1 MSDDAHRPAKGP
13 TDPERETTQPAE
25 PNRADRAVDW
35 FVDLEAPTATDHD
48 RRRFQSWHRADPA
61 HTRAYQEME
70 SLWRDMGALK
80 DAPLI
85 QDELR
90 DIARLKADRAQA
102 RARRG
107 RGLRGLEGLRGLAGR
122 LGLRGWA
129 VPATVVTTAAAACL
143 AVVLFAGPLLDGWPF
158 GRAGGETYHTA
169 LGERR
174 EVTLADGSVVT
185 LNTLTRI
192 EVAYA
197 DDQRH
202 VRLEAGQ
209 ASFSVAPDAAR
220 PFVVVAGTGSVRA
233 LGTEFDVYKTD
244 VGQVI
249 VTLLEGSV
257 EVRPVADDP
266 SAGAPASQGAVTV
279 SPVQLTPGDRVAI
292 AARGDVSAVARV
304 DVKRAAA
311 WRDGWVDLK
320 DVPLSHAI
328 REINRYSQTK
338 LVLRDQ
344 SLADLRIGGVFRAGR
359 TDGFVTLVQDRFG
372 LRATRLSKH
381 RIMLKETLAE

>member
-25 PNRADRAVDW
+25 PDRADRAVDW
-35 FVDLEAPTATDHD
+35 FVDLESPTATDHD
-48 RRRFQSWHRADPA
+48 RRRFQSWRRADPA

-70 SLWRDMGALK
+70 GLWRDMGALK
-80 DAPLI
+80 DAAII

-90 DIARLKADRAQA
+90 DIARLKAERAQA

-107 RGLRGLEGLRGLAGR
+107 GGLRGLAGR

-129 VPATVVTTAAAACL
+129 VATTAVTTAAAACL
-143 AVVLFAGPLLDGWPF
+143 AVVLFAGPLLDGF
-158 GRAGGETYHTA
+158 GQAGGEAYRTA

-174 EVTLADGSVVT
+174 VVALADGSVVT

-197 DDQRH
+197 DDARR
-202 VRLEAGQ
+202 VRLQAGQ
-209 ASFSVAPDAAR
+209 ASFAVARDADR
-220 PFVVVAGTGSVRA
+220 PFVVVAGTGSVHA

-244 VGQVI
+244 AGQVI

-266 SAGAPASQGAVTV
+266 SAGASPSRDAVTV

-292 AARGDVSAVARV
+292 AVRGDVSAVARV

-381 RIMLKETLAE
+381 RIVLKEPIAE

>member
-13 TDPERETTQPAE
+13 TDLERETTQPAE

-35 FVDLEAPTATDHD
+35 FVDLESPTATDHD
-48 RRRFQSWHRADPA
+48 RRRFQSWRRADPA
-61 HTRAYQEME
+61 HTRAYQDME
-70 SLWRDMGALK
+70 GLWRDMAALK

-90 DIARLKADRAQA
+90 DIARLKAERAQA
-102 RARRG
+102 RARRAG
-107 RGLRGLEGLRGLAGR
+107 GLRGLAAR

-129 VPATVVTTAAAACL
+129 VPTTVIATAAACL
-143 AVVLFAGPLLDGWPF
+143 AVALFAGSLLDGWPF

-174 EVTLADGSVVT
+174 EVALADGSVVT

-197 DDQRH
+197 DDQRR
-202 VRLEAGQ
+202 VRLQAGQ
-209 ASFSVAPDAAR
+209 ASFAVARDADR

-244 VGQVI
+244 AGQVI

-266 SAGAPASQGAVTV
+266 SVGAPASRDAQTA

-328 REINRYSQTK
+328 REINR
-338 LVLRDQ
+338 
-344 SLADLRIGGVFRAGR
+344 
-359 TDGFVTLVQDRFG
+359 
-372 LRATRLSKH
+372 
-381 RIMLKETLAE
+381 

>member
-1 MSDDAHRPAKGP
+1 MSDDARRPDKGP
-13 TDPERETTQPAE
+13 TDLERDATAPAE

-35 FVDLEAPTATDHD
+35 FVDLGSPTATDRD
-48 RRRFQSWHRADPA
+48 RRRFQDWRQADPA
-61 HTRAYQEME
+61 HARAYDEVE
-70 SLWRDMGALK
+70 GLWRDVAALK
-80 DAPLI
+80 DADII
-85 QDELR
+85 QQELR
-90 DIARLKADRAQA
+90 DIARLKAERAQA
-102 RARRG
+102 RARAG
-107 RGLRGLEGLRGLAGR
+107 WGLRGF
-122 LGLRGWA
+122 GLRGWA
-129 VPATVVTTAAAACL
+129 AATTVVATAAAACL
-143 AVVLFAGPLLDGWPF
+143 AVALFAGPLLDGWPS
-158 GRAGGETYHTA
+158 GRAGDEAYQTA

-174 EVTLADGSVVT
+174 VVALADGSVIT

-192 EVAYA
+192 EVAYLG
-197 DDQRH
+197 DERR
-202 VRLEAGQ
+202 VRLQAGQ
-209 ASFSVAPDAAR
+209 ASFAVARDADR

-244 VGQVI
+244 AGQVI

-257 EVRPVADDP
+257 EVRPLADDP
-266 SAGAPASQGAVTV
+266 SAEAPASQGAQTA

-292 AARGDVSAVARV
+292 AARGDVSAIARV

-338 LVLRDQ
+338 LVLRDHN
-344 SLADLRIGGVFRAGR
+344 LADLRIGGVFRAGR

-381 RIMLKETLAE
+381 RILLKEAIAE

>member
-13 TDPERETTQPAE
+13 TDLERETTQAAE

-48 RRRFQSWHRADPA
+48 RRRFQSWRRADPA
-61 HTRAYQEME
+61 HTRAYQDME
-70 SLWRDMGALK
+70 DLWRDMGALK

-102 RARRG
+102 RARRAG
-107 RGLRGLEGLRGLAGR
+107 GLRGLRGLRGLAGR

-129 VPATVVTTAAAACL
+129 VATTAAAACL

-174 EVTLADGSVVT
+174 VVALADGSVVT

-197 DDQRH
+197 DDQRR
-202 VRLEAGQ
+202 VRLQAGQ
-209 ASFSVAPDAAR
+209 ASFAVARDADR

-244 VGQVI
+244 AGQVI

-257 EVRPVADDP
+257 EVRPVADEP
-266 SAGAPASQGAVTV
+266 PATAPAGQDAVVV

-328 REINRYSQTK
+328 REINRYSEIK
-338 LVLRDQ
+338 LVLRDPG
-344 SLADLRIGGVFRAGR
+344 LADLRIGGVFRAGR
-359 TDGFVTLVQDRFG
+359 TDGFVRMVRDRFD
-372 LRATRLSKH
+372 LRATRLSKE
-381 RIMLKETLAE
+381 RILLKEPIAD

>member
-1 MSDDAHRPAKGP
+1 MSDDANRPAKGP
-13 TDPERETTQPAE
+13 TDPERETTQAAE

-48 RRRFQSWHRADPA
+48 RRRFQSWRRADPA
-61 HTRAYQEME
+61 HAREYQDME
-70 SLWRDMGALK
+70 GLWRDMGALK

-90 DIARLKADRAQA
+90 DIARLKAERAQA

-107 RGLRGLEGLRGLAGR
+107 KGLRGLGGLRGLAGR

-129 VPATVVTTAAAACL
+129 VATTVVTTAAACL
-143 AVVLFAGPLLDGWPF
+143 AVALFAGPLLDGWPF

-174 EVTLADGSVVT
+174 VVALADGSVVT
-185 LNTLTRI
+185 LNTRTRI
-192 EVAYA
+192 QVAYA
-197 DDQRH
+197 DDQRR
-202 VRLEAGQ
+202 VRLQAGQ
-209 ASFSVAPDAAR
+209 ASFAVVRDAAR

-244 VGQVI
+244 AGQVI

-266 SAGAPASQGAVTV
+266 SAGAPASQDAVTA

-338 LVLRDQ
+338 LVLRDP

-381 RIMLKETLAE
+381 RIVLKEALAE